1 MQYRPVS
8 FLAFFLTTCF
18 KSFLKTCFESLFK
31 VLLTSFLQL
40 GRHYAIPITEALQI
54 FPMFTKLPRGEFRN
68 LGSLEKRSNTRLCN
82 AHRRSRREDR
92 LRRTNRHLSNMPSI
106 LSSFL
111 LNFRISRSKDLKIRK
126 KSLREKGFSISIN
139 TNKVAL
145 NHTSKQ
151 LS

>member
-54 FPMFTKLPRGEFRN
+54 FPMFTKLPRGDFAI
-68 LGSLEKRSNTRLCN
+68 SAASKKRSNTRLCN

-92 LRRTNRHLSNMPSI
+92 LRRTNRHLSNMPST

-111 LNFRISRSKDLKIRK
+111 LNFRISRKKNLKIRK
-126 KSLREKGFSISIN
+126 KILKRKRI
-139 TNKVAL
+139 
-145 NHTSKQ
+145 
-151 LS
+151 

>member
-18 KSFLKTCFESLFK
+18 KSFLKTFFEFLFR

-40 GRHYAIPITEALQI
+40 SRHYAIPITEALQI
-54 FPMFTKLPRGEFRN
+54 FPNVHQTP
-68 LGSLEKRSNTRLCN
+68 LEVNFAISAASKKRSNTRLCN

-92 LRRTNRHLSNMPSI
+92 LRRTNRHLSNMPST

-111 LNFRISRSKDLKIRK
+111 LNFRISRKKNLKIRK
-126 KSLREKGFSISIN
+126 KILKRKRI
-139 TNKVAL
+139 
-145 NHTSKQ
+145 
-151 LS
+151 